1 MERVSNSVERILQ
14 NVFNTTLIKIV
25 VETLAELY
33 MVATYMSF
41 FNHTFGE
48 TKHHLLGSGLLALP
62 TLVGLLCKNA
72 NSIIE
77 LKQGVLRIVDYDFE
91 EK

>member
-1 MERVSNSVERILQ
+1 MF
-14 NVFNTTLIKIV
+14 NVTLIRIV

-48 TKHHLLGSGLLALP
+48 TKHHLLGTGLLAFP
-62 TLVGLLCKNA
+62 TLVGLISKNA
-72 NSIIE
+72 ISIIE
-77 LKQGVLRIVDYDFE
+77 LKQGVLRIVDYDVE